1 MSVFFRMGFF
11 HKLLFYSDY
20 SSDEMILRLWEWSQD
35 RRNQHNPEEAGLVF
49 FKLKFS
55 CDCLLKCPCFALWGE
70 VDLCR
75 LELPE
80 HKLHNSCCLQAT
92 SKVSLETRADA
103 PASSLTSGF
112 ISAWILCPAD
122 SYSSHKKLWNWTAA
136 FIHKVKK
143 SILFLFYSFIISV
156 VSLMR
161 DLETRVQSL
170 HFNTKSVF
178 FTVKYGWNQQKTVC
192 QFAWLKYSLYF
203 GPWEGKSEVVFL
215 TKPSSSVS

>member
-1 MSVFFRMGFF
+1 MQSSFRRFWCHVSVIFRTGFF

-35 RRNQHNPEEAGLVF
+35 NPEEAGSVF

-55 CDCLLKCPCFALWGE
+55 CDCLLKCPCFTLWGE

-122 SYSSHKKLWNWTAA
+122 SGQLAQKAVKLQLSY
-136 FIHKVKK
+136 IRLKK
-143 SILFLFYSFIISV
+143 SILFVFYSFIISV

-178 FTVKYGWNQQKTVC
+178 FSPLNMDEISRKLCVRLHDWNILFILGLERVNRRLW
-192 QFAWLKYSLYF
+192 F
-203 GPWEGKSEVVFL
+203 
-215 TKPSSSVS
+215 

>member
-1 MSVFFRMGFF
+1 
-11 HKLLFYSDY
+11 
-20 SSDEMILRLWEWSQD
+20 MILRLWEWSQD
-35 RRNQHNPEEAGLVF
+35 NPEEAGSVF

-55 CDCLLKCPCFALWGE
+55 CDCLLKCPCFTLWGE

-80 HKLHNSCCLQAT
+80 HKLHNNCCLQAT

-122 SYSSHKKLWNWTAA
+122 SGQLTQKAVKLQLSY
-136 FIHKVKK
+136 IRLKK

-178 FTVKYGWNQQKTVC
+178 FFTVKYGWNQQKTVC
-192 QFAWLKYSLYF
+192 QVAWLKYSLYF
-203 GPWEGKSEVVFL
+203 GPWEGKSEVVIL